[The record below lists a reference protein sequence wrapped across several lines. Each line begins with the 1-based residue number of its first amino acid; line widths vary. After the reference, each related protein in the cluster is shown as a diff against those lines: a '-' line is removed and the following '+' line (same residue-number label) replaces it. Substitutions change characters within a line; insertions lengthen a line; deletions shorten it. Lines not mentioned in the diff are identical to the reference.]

1 MDINKFTQKAQEA
14 LFSAESAARELNHQ
28 AIEPAHLLL
37 ALLQQTEST
46 VPAVVTQIAG
56 STQALLHELRND
68 LDKRPKVHGAAQ
80 TGLSPATVSAL
91 DAAQRFAKGMGDEFT
106 STEHILLGLTETNEN
121 KRLESYGITRD
132 AILKALRA
140 VRGSQSVTSQNPEA
154 TFQALEK
161 YGRDLTALARA
172 WRNDVHGAERISF
185 VPSTDPVTSPS
196 VLIEYRSLDSRGPRV
211 WHLVHGPDKSQTI
224 VREVRNGLG
233 QPQTSQTL
241 AEKLDAVDVS
251 LDDAHQLYSM
261 HIRAHSG
268 TAPFMRSQDLTFL
281 ASSHTL
287 PLSPT
292 VPLEVH

>member
-1 MDINKFTQKAQEA
+1 MKRARRRYWKRAPVGVTLIECLIVIAIMAILTDAVFRIFTQSLRLERA
-14 LFSAESAARELNHQ
+14 SS
-28 AIEPAHLLL
+28 AIEVR
-37 ALLQQTEST
+37 TES
-46 VPAVVTQIAG
+46 
-56 STQALLHELRND
+56 
-68 LDKRPKVHGAAQ
+68 
-80 TGLSPATVSAL
+80 
-91 DAAQRFAKGMGDEFT
+91 
-106 STEHILLGLTETNEN
+106 
-121 KRLESYGITRD
+121 
-132 AILKALRA
+132 
-140 VRGSQSVTSQNPEA
+140 
-154 TFQALEK
+154 
-161 YGRDLTALARA
+161 LTALARA
-172 WRNDVHGAERISF
+172 WRNDVHGAERLSF

-211 WHLVHGPDKSQTI
+211 WHLVHGPDKSLTI

-261 HIRAHSG
+261 HIRARSG
-268 TAPFMRSQDLTFL
+268 TAPFMQSQDLTFL